1 MASVKSRRFTRIGP
15 RKKHPEYVYQAPVP
29 SARGKMLYD
38 DCVDYDVVITPNPED
53 SSYSL
58 QIVLLPNLYTLASDP
73 KVIAQ
78 KTIRCI
84 EPLRADNWLYMRVR
98 LAELA
103 EKVFEQ

>member
-1 MASVKSRRFTRIGP
+1 M
-15 RKKHPEYVYQAPVP
+15 YQAPVP

-38 DCVDYDVVITPNPED
+38 DYDVVITPNPED

-84 EPLRADNWLYMRVR
+84 ELLRADNWLYMRVK

-103 EKVFEQ
+103 EWVFGK